1 MHKFR
6 LYQRK
11 KGKQKNW
18 LVTWTDPQGKSK
30 TVSTGTQDELIAEK
44 FLNAF
49 KTAHSFSD
57 TITCG
62 EIINAYC
69 TKLAERQEPKNK
81 IKTLSYNKKLLKYF
95 EFSNPYDLEKDLMEY
110 ENEQYR
116 NGNAET
122 TIARDLSVLK
132 SALIWATTSKSGRL
146 LNQMPYNVEVPT
158 KRFSRDRYLQK
169 HEIASLIKAI
179 KTKPDYVRLTIG
191 LALTTAQRLGA
202 ILNLKKGA
210 VKLDSNH
217 IDFNYGIINDGIK
230 RKGRSICVIDDS
242 ISKLIKEAIL
252 KSQSGY
258 LIEKDGKPLKGF
270 YTEFKNVLNE
280 AGIEDFRFHD
290 FRTTWA
296 SQALQ
301 NGVPMIEI
309 TYQLA
314 HSSVRITENHYAKF
328 PEATRK
334 NASNHTRKMYKG
346 KSF

>member
-6 LYQRK
+6 LYKRSR
-11 KGKQKNW
+11 GKQKNW
-18 LVTWTDPQGKSK
+18 LVSWRDKQGKTK
-30 TVSTGTQDELIAEK
+30 EISTGTEDELIAQK
-44 FLNAF
+44 FLDVF

-57 TITCG
+57 TIACG

-69 TKLAERQEPKNK
+69 AKLAERQEPKNK
-81 IKTLSYNKKLLKYF
+81 IKTFSHNKKLLRYF

-110 ENEQYR
+110 ENDQYR
-116 NGNAET
+116 NGIAET

-132 SALIWATTSKSGRL
+132 SALIWATTSKSGRM

-158 KRFSRDRYLQK
+158 KRFTRSRYLEK
-169 HEIASLIKAI
+169 HEISSLIKTI
-179 KTKPDYVRLTIG
+179 QNKPDYVRLTIG

-202 ILNLKKGA
+202 ILSLKKGA

-217 IDFNYGIINDGIK
+217 IDFNYGIKNDGIK

-242 ISKLIKEAIL
+242 ITKLLKEAIL

-258 LIEKDGKPLKGF
+258 IIEKDGLPLKSF
-270 YTEFKNVLNE
+270 YSEFKNILLE

-296 SQALQ
+296 STALQ

-314 HSSVRITENHYAKF
+314 HSSVKITENHYAKL
-328 PEATRK
+328 PEATRV
-334 NASNHTRKMYKG
+334 NASKHTRMMYKG